1 MAPSSKNKSPNLPFE
16 LYLPETSSSKELPL
30 YTTTVSA
37 GFPSPAEDFVDKKLD
52 LNEYL
57 IKNQPATF
65 LVRVNGS
72 SMINAGIY
80 DGDILVVDR
89 SLEPTEGKIVI
100 GVIDGEFTVKRI
112 IRKGKKFY
120 LQPENEDFDPIEISE
135 EMDFKI
141 WGIVTYAIHK
151 L

>member
-1 MAPSSKNKSPNLPFE
+1 MVSQSDNKYPKLPFE
-16 LYLPETSSSKELPL
+16 LYQPETDSNKIHPI
-30 YTTTVSA
+30 YTSPVSA
-37 GFPSPAEDFVDKKLD
+37 GFPSPAEDFIDKKLD

-65 LVRVNGS
+65 LVKVQGN
-72 SMINAGIY
+72 SMINAGIF

-89 SLEPTEGKIVI
+89 SLEPMDGKIVI

-112 IRKGKKFY
+112 LKKKGKFF
-120 LQPENEDFDPIEISE
+120 LQPENEDYDPIEITD
-135 EMDFKI
+135 EMDMKV
-141 WGIVTYAIHK
+141 WGIVTFAIHK